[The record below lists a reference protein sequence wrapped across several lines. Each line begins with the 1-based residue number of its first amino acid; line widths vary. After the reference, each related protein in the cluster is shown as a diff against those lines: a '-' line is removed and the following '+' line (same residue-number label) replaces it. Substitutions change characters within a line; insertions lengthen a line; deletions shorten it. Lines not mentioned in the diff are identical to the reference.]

1 MQMPEHRAPRP
12 PHSIASIII
21 WLSYSPPQLL
31 ADEVRGCH
39 TLLGLLR
46 RRHREGGPLQ
56 WPWDVQR
63 CRRRASGRSYAF
75 FRTVFY
81 VPYAATSRHGLI
93 HEDHTLLRCSFPPPA
108 PSQRSASATKV
119 LLVIT
124 ASIAPKS
131 SASAEETRR
140 MTVGWRISGPPR
152 TIIIHSQPPLS
163 SQAPALALLDMAV
176 RSLPPGLH
184 TSRSTHLTLLTFGTR
199 SDMQFRVLR

>member
-1 MQMPEHRAPRP
+1 MQMPEHRAPHP

-56 WPWDVQR
+56 WPWDLQR

-108 PSQRSASATKV
+108 PSQRSASATRASMDVIASV
-119 LLVIT
+119 LRVWRAPTVKLT
-124 ASIAPKS
+124 AVGMPPQQNIAPMLVY
-131 SASAEETRR
+131 AILQERR
-140 MTVGWRISGPPR
+140 
-152 TIIIHSQPPLS
+152 
-163 SQAPALALLDMAV
+163 
-176 RSLPPGLH
+176 
-184 TSRSTHLTLLTFGTR
+184 
-199 SDMQFRVLR
+199 